1 MRANVNAIL
10 HVCSLFEHTGSFQ
23 IPLSVSNG
31 DQEEFARILLMNF
44 LFAKARLYSSRR
56 CPMDLD
62 ADELREEI
70 HSIFHPEPI
79 IGSEGEE

>member
-1 MRANVNAIL
+1 V
-10 HVCSLFEHTGSFQ
+10 
-23 IPLSVSNG
+23 
-31 DQEEFARILLMNF
+31 RILFTNF

-70 HSIFHPEPI
+70 HSIFHPEPVV
-79 IGSEGEE
+79 GSEGEEWHE